1 MQSAKRYIWVRDRS
15 DSVTTNKAAVKRFLQ
30 SLDIAWD
37 SEETFSFSSIQLRG
51 SKEDIKRINIAESLD
66 REFGPGLTQ
75 LNRYRSPFESETTL
89 TVTVALI
96 M

>member
-1 MQSAKRYIWVRDRS
+1 MQSAERYIWVRDRS
-15 DSVTTNKAAVKRFLQ
+15 NSVTTNKAAVKRFLQ

-51 SKEDIKRINIAESLD
+51 SKEDIKRIAESLD

-75 LNRYRSPFESETTL
+75 LNHYRSPFESETTL

>member
-1 MQSAKRYIWVRDRS
+1 MQSVEKYIWVRDHS
-15 DSVTTNKAAVKRFLQ
+15 EAVTQFLQ
-30 SLDIAWD
+30 SFSEQHKCDIVWD
-37 SEETFSFSSIQLRG
+37 SEETFSFSSIKLRG
-51 SKEDIKRINIAESLD
+51 SKEDIKRIAESLD
-66 REFGPGLTQ
+66 KDFGPERTQ

>member
-1 MQSAKRYIWVRDRS
+1 M
-15 DSVTTNKAAVKRFLQ
+15 
-30 SLDIAWD
+30 SL
-37 SEETFSFSSIQLRG
+37 SLSLKLHG
-51 SKEDIKRINIAESLD
+51 SKEDIKRIAESLD
-66 REFGPGLTQ
+66 TDFGPERTQ

>member
-51 SKEDIKRINIAESLD
+51 SKEDIKRIAESLD